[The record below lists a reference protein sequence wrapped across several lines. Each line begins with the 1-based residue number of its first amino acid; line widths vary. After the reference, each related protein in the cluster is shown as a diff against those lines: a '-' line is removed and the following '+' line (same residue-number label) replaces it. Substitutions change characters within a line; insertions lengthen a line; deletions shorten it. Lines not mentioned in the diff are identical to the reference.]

1 MKIKYLRVSVDGVRI
16 RDIGFRDGLNLVVNQ
31 RGVGRTGN
39 SIGKTT
45 LARLVDYL
53 FGGGVESIYID
64 EEFGKPN
71 LEIERLLTTSSAL
84 KYSFSASG
92 QSWCRLSDCVDGEVA
107 QHARPVGR

>member
-1 MKIKYLRVSVDGVRI
+1 MKIKHLKVDVDGASI
-16 RDIGFRDGLNLVVNQ
+16 RDIKFHDGLNLVVNQ

-64 EEFGKPN
+64 EEFKKPN
-71 LEIERLLTTSSAL
+71 PEI
-84 KYSFSASG
+84 
-92 QSWCRLSDCVDGEVA
+92 
-107 QHARPVGR
+107 